1 MTSLGLREGTGR
13 PAVNVVNHEE
23 LQVVQRINK
32 IKILESP
39 TQRDSLVTEHQGP
52 SKFNKPEFRFIQEEI
67 LNRVKTLSLSSKKH
81 QRQTTIL
88 RSPNSSVH
96 KLREKPHL
104 RSETQFN
111 IKASSQVKILRKT
124 LEELPA
130 GKLHPLQLILNHQF
144 EESPR
149 FLRQQRTTSRR
160 RESQVTSLH
169 FQMQTR
175 DSISF

>member
-1 MTSLGLREGTGR
+1 MTSLGPREGIGR
-13 PAVNVVNHEE
+13 PAVNVVYPEE

-39 TQRDSLVTEHQGP
+39 TQRGSLVTEHPGP

-67 LNRVKTLSLSSKKH
+67 LSKVKTLSLSIKKH

-88 RSPNSSVH
+88 RSPNSSPH
-96 KLREKPHL
+96 RLPEKQHL

-111 IKASSQVKILRKT
+111 IKASSQAKDVRKT

-130 GKLHPLQLILNHQF
+130 GKLHPIQLILNHQF
-144 EESPR
+144 EESLR
-149 FLRQQRTTSRR
+149 FLRQLRTTSRR

-169 FQMQTR
+169 SQMQIR
-175 DSISF
+175 DSTSF